1 MTKSYFCNTG
11 QWKYLSKKMSECGGL
26 GHGVGLGLSIRIC
39 KPEIIVLVFVFIVM
53 YLICICSNIPHRSL
67 SMDLEGKVMGRARS
81 KWDN

>member
-1 MTKSYFCNTG
+1 MAKSNFCNTG
-11 QWKYLSKKMSECGGL
+11 QWKYLSKKRSECGGL
-26 GHGVGLGLSIRIC
+26 GHSIRIC

-53 YLICICSNIPHRSL
+53 YLICICSNIPQRSL